1 MGLLF
6 MYNCRNFFFSFT
18 SRSFPEKDL
27 PNNGAHNASV
37 PDSGTIIPAH
47 IAELKNDA
55 KPVTQSC
62 SDEPQ
67 INQNKKKDVKTDKQA
82 SVDANG
88 DEKQG
93 IHGGDNAGKTA
104 LKGLDLKEIETGSEQ
119 EGTQVNRGDGNLNE
133 THGKSNEQRALTSKK
148 QITLQSNPVDIK
160 NTPLVSGDTKNV
172 VDSGRQDLRTPDTGV
187 TKTNGHA
194 KVTSS
199 INNLQNNEGRS
210 DHNLTNTERSHLDED
225 CMNVVFHALL
235 TPTFNFQRGYSKVVL
250 RGHPPFSWR
259 PGRQLEIRVGR

>member
-1 MGLLF
+1 MELLF
-6 MYNCRNFFFSFT
+6 MYNCRNSFFSFT
-18 SRSFPEKDL
+18 LRSIPEKDL
-27 PNNGAHNASV
+27 LNNGAHNASV
-37 PDSGTIIPAH
+37 PDSGTIIPALT
-47 IAELKNDA
+47 ADLKNDA

-67 INQNKKKDVKTDKQA
+67 INQNKKKNVKTDKQA

-104 LKGLDLKEIETGSEQ
+104 LKGLDLKEIETGSDQ
-119 EGTQVNRGDGNLNE
+119 QGTQVNRGG
-133 THGKSNEQRALTSKK
+133 NEQRVVTSKT
-148 QITLQSNPVDIK
+148 QITLQYNPVDIK
-160 NTPLVSGDTKNV
+160 STPLVSGDTKNV
-172 VDSGRQDLRTPDTGV
+172 GDSGRQDLRTPDTGV

-194 KVTSS
+194 KVTPS

-210 DHNLTNTERSHLDED
+210 DYNLTNTERSHLDEE
-225 CMNVVFHALL
+225 CINVVFHALL
-235 TPTFNFQRGYSKVVL
+235 TPTFNFQRGHSKVVL

>member
-6 MYNCRNFFFSFT
+6 MDNCRNSFFSFT
-18 SRSFPEKDL
+18 LRSFPEKDL
-27 PNNGAHNASV
+27 PNNGAHNALG
-37 PDSGTIIPAH
+37 PDSGTIIPALT
-47 IAELKNDA
+47 ADLKNDS
-55 KPVTQSC
+55 KPVNQSC
-62 SDEPQ
+62 SDERQ
-67 INQNKKKDVKTDKQA
+67 INQNKKTDKQA
-82 SVDANG
+82 SVDTNG

-104 LKGLDLKEIETGSEQ
+104 LKGLDLKGIETGLNQ
-119 EGTQVNRGDGNLNE
+119 EGTQVNRGGGNLNE
-133 THGKSNEQRALTSKK
+133 THGKSNEQRVVASKN
-148 QITLQSNPVDIK
+148 QITLQPKPVDIK

-172 VDSGRQDLRTPDTGV
+172 GDSGRQDLRTPDTGV

-199 INNLQNNEGRS
+199 INNEGRS
-210 DHNLTNTERSHLDED
+210 DHNLPNNEISHLDDE

-235 TPTFNFQRGYSKVVL
+235 TPTFNFKRGYNKVVL
-250 RGHPPFSWR
+250 RGHSPFSWR

>member
-6 MYNCRNFFFSFT
+6 MDNFRNSFFSFML
-18 SRSFPEKDL
+18 RSLTEKDL
-27 PNNGAHNASV
+27 PNDGAQNASV
-37 PDSGTIIPAH
+37 PDSDTIIPALT
-47 IAELKNDA
+47 ADLKNDA

-62 SDEPQ
+62 SDERQ
-67 INQNKKKDVKTDKQA
+67 INQNRKTNKQA
-82 SVDANG
+82 SVDTNG

-104 LKGLDLKEIETGSEQ
+104 LKGLDLKEIETGSDQ
-119 EGTQVNRGDGNLNE
+119 EGTQVNGGDGNPNE
-133 THGKSNEQRALTSKK
+133 THGKSNEQRAVTSKK

-172 VDSGRQDLRTPDTGV
+172 GDSGRQDLRTPDTGV

-210 DHNLTNTERSHLDED
+210 GHNLTNTERSHVDEE
-225 CMNVVFHALL
+225 CINVVFHALL
-235 TPTFNFQRGYSKVVL
+235 TPTFNFQRGYNKVVL

>member
-1 MGLLF
+1 MELLF
-6 MYNCRNFFFSFT
+6 MYNCRNSFFSFT
-18 SRSFPEKDL
+18 LRSIPEKDL
-27 PNNGAHNASV
+27 LNNGAHNASV
-37 PDSGTIIPAH
+37 PDSGTIIPALT
-47 IAELKNDA
+47 ADLKNDA

-67 INQNKKKDVKTDKQA
+67 INQNKKKNVKTDKQA
-82 SVDANG
+82 SVAANG

-104 LKGLDLKEIETGSEQ
+104 LNGLDLKEIETGSDQ
-119 EGTQVNRGDGNLNE
+119 QGTQVKRGG
-133 THGKSNEQRALTSKK
+133 NEQRVVTSKN
-148 QITLQSNPVDIK
+148 QITLQYNPVDIK
-160 NTPLVSGDTKNV
+160 STPLVSGDTKNV
-172 VDSGRQDLRTPDTGV
+172 GDSGRQDLRTPDTGV

-194 KVTSS
+194 KVTPS

-210 DHNLTNTERSHLDED
+210 DHNLTNTERSHLDEE
-225 CMNVVFHALL
+225 CINVVFHALL

>member
-6 MYNCRNFFFSFT
+6 MYNFWNSFFSFT
-18 SRSFPEKDL
+18 LRSFPEKDL
-27 PNNGAHNASV
+27 LNNGAHNASV
-37 PDSGTIIPAH
+37 PDSGTIIPALSGD
-47 IAELKNDA
+47 LKNDA

-67 INQNKKKDVKTDKQA
+67 INQNKKKNVKTDKQV

-104 LKGLDLKEIETGSEQ
+104 SKGLDLKEIETGSEQ
-119 EGTQVNRGDGNLNE
+119 EGTQVNRGGGNLNE
-133 THGKSNEQRALTSKK
+133 THGKSNEQRVVTSKN

-172 VDSGRQDLRTPDTGV
+172 SDSGRQDLRTPDTGV

-199 INNLQNNEGRS
+199 INNLQNNEGMS
-210 DHNLTNTERSHLDED
+210 DHNLTNTERSHLDEE
-225 CMNVVFHALL
+225 CINVVFHALL
-235 TPTFNFQRGYSKVVL
+235 TPTFNFQRRYNKVVL

>member
-1 MGLLF
+1 ML
-6 MYNCRNFFFSFT
+6 
-18 SRSFPEKDL
+18 RSLTEKDL
-27 PNNGAHNASV
+27 PNEGAQNASV
-37 PDSGTIIPAH
+37 PESGTM
-47 IAELKNDA
+47 IAALTADLKNDA

-62 SDEPQ
+62 SDELR
-67 INQNKKKDVKTDKQA
+67 INQNRKTDKQA
-82 SVDANG
+82 SVDTNG

-104 LKGLDLKEIETGSEQ
+104 LKGLDLKEIETASDQ
-119 EGTQVNRGDGNLNE
+119 EGTQVNRGDGNPNE
-133 THGKSNEQRALTSKK
+133 THEKSNEQRAVTSKK

-172 VDSGRQDLRTPDTGV
+172 GDSGRQDLRTPDTGV

-199 INNLQNNEGRS
+199 INNWQNNEGRS
-210 DHNLTNTERSHLDED
+210 DHNLTNTERSHLDEE
-225 CMNVVFHALL
+225 CINVVFHALL
-235 TPTFNFQRGYSKVVL
+235 TPTFNFQRGYNKVVL